1 MYEKGFIKKP
11 FFDFKGND
19 MKHLVVLMTT
29 LLVAF
34 SASAAK
40 DDRYK
45 KGEVSAEVAQEALQS
60 GAVEKF
66 GKTPFSKV
74 IPQSITV
81 NGVYQPEDARKA
93 TIYFTYVAK
102 GSDAARSATAEVIQF
117 NSDYWY
123 FPASGQ
129 YLKK

>member
-1 MYEKGFIKKP
+1 MKRITVFISA
-11 FFDFKGND
+11 
-19 MKHLVVLMTT
+19 LM
-29 LLVAF
+29 VAF

-40 DDRYK
+40 DDRFK
-45 KGEVSAEVAQEALQS
+45 KNEVNAEVAQEALQS
-60 GAVEKF
+60 GAVTKF

-81 NGVYQPEDARKA
+81 NGVHQPEDGRKA
-93 TIYFTYVAK
+93 IIYFTYVAK
-102 GSDAARSATAEVIQF
+102 GSDAARSSTAEVIQF

-123 FPASGQ
+123 FPVSGQ